1 MCVHVAAT
9 GGTGDDWPDRA
20 QERPVGPGPGRL
32 CRLWQ
37 SERLPQN
44 LRAGPGHRLLSGA
57 GMQTPCSL
65 LHVHVLL
72 TSAHEMLQIR
82 AHARLHVIE
91 GSEGQTAVV
100 KHLPAEPKASYDVGS
115 VK

>member
-1 MCVHVAAT
+1 MHVAAK

-32 CRLWQ
+32 CGLWQ
-37 SERLPQN
+37 PERLPQN

-57 GMQTPCSL
+57 GMQTHCSV

-72 TSAHEMLQIR
+72 TLHKKCCKRTS

-91 GSEGQTAVV
+91 GSEGRQQ
-100 KHLPAEPKASYDVGS
+100 L
-115 VK
+115 